1 MRGLLVTDVL
11 GAVRVSQRARRLVVV
26 VVGRRQTGDHQ
37 RLGVAAERVLQET
50 GQLGVAVR
58 DVGRPAVD
66 QRRDDVAQC
75 RQRHVDL
82 GRFLRRSHTH
92 DERPAFTARVHGRSI
107 HHAHVHEP

>member
-11 GAVRVSQRARRLVVV
+11 GAVRVSQRAQRLVVV

-50 GQLGVAVR
+50 SQLGVAVR

-75 RQRHVDL
+75 
-82 GRFLRRSHTH
+82 
-92 DERPAFTARVHGRSI
+92 
-107 HHAHVHEP
+107 